1 MIAGT
6 VPYQHAGTPAW
17 LIPARLP
24 LWYMEAIA
32 SMYTI
37 LASIGCG
44 PHVSSSCG
52 EEDTCAS
59 SYVTSTATCEGAS
72 GTNGLPRHHP
82 IGRRYAG
89 IIWTVYVNVT
99 TYYTCCERML
109 CNSQLSITHASLP
122 NISGLICSKTASTK
136 SAPMATNRWPIPC
149 KGTEA
154 GLALSVRRHAP
165 STPPPKRPISP
176 GCSC

>member
-59 SYVTSTATCEGAS
+59 SYVTSTATCVGD
-72 GTNGLPRHHP
+72 P
-82 IGRRYAG
+82 IRN
-89 IIWTVYVNVT
+89 ILI
-99 TYYTCCERML
+99 
-109 CNSQLSITHASLP
+109 SICKH
-122 NISGLICSKTASTK
+122 IDICILLG
-136 SAPMATNRWPIPC
+136 SAT
-149 KGTEA
+149 G
-154 GLALSVRRHAP
+154 G
-165 STPPPKRPISP
+165 SP
-176 GCSC
+176 GGERNYYPVCVSPSISSIL

>member
-44 PHVSSSCG
+44 PHVSSQILYNS
-52 EEDTCAS
+52 
-59 SYVTSTATCEGAS
+59 V
-72 GTNGLPRHHP
+72 P
-82 IGRRYAG
+82 IVGSWGHGMHGSAGGGRPGGVRQGRRRWWSNILRGYG
-89 IIWTVYVNVT
+89 IP
-99 TYYTCCERML
+99 
-109 CNSQLSITHASLP
+109 LP
-122 NISGLICSKTASTK
+122 FLTS
-136 SAPMATNRWPIPC
+136 
-149 KGTEA
+149 
-154 GLALSVRRHAP
+154 
-165 STPPPKRPISP
+165 
-176 GCSC
+176 

>member
-24 LWYMEAIA
+24 LWYMEAIV

-72 GTNGLPRHHP
+72 GT
-82 IGRRYAG
+82 
-89 IIWTVYVNVT
+89 
-99 TYYTCCERML
+99 
-109 CNSQLSITHASLP
+109 SS
-122 NISGLICSKTASTK
+122 SKCTFIHDFLQFTA
-136 SAPMATNRWPIPC
+136 P
-149 KGTEA
+149 
-154 GLALSVRRHAP
+154 LALGLGLLANHGAELLYRNYCAP
-165 STPPPKRPISP
+165 YTARVITLLK
-176 GCSC
+176 

>member
-44 PHVSSSCG
+44 PHKMC
-52 EEDTCAS
+52 D
-59 SYVTSTATCEGAS
+59 
-72 GTNGLPRHHP
+72 
-82 IGRRYAG
+82 RRPLHS
-89 IIWTVYVNVT
+89 V
-99 TYYTCCERML
+99 
-109 CNSQLSITHASLP
+109 
-122 NISGLICSKTASTK
+122 ISGSICVRAGERFCIGFGRGDLSTDD
-136 SAPMATNRWPIPC
+136 
-149 KGTEA
+149 
-154 GLALSVRRHAP
+154 
-165 STPPPKRPISP
+165 PPRIAKRVAYS
-176 GCSC
+176 GEHM

>member
-1 MIAGT
+1 M
-6 VPYQHAGTPAW
+6 
-17 LIPARLP
+17 
-24 LWYMEAIA
+24 
-32 SMYTI
+32 SI
-37 LASIGCG
+37 LHNAKTLFIG
-44 PHVSSSCG
+44 
-52 EEDTCAS
+52 
-59 SYVTSTATCEGAS
+59 Y
-72 GTNGLPRHHP
+72 
-82 IGRRYAG
+82 
-89 IIWTVYVNVT
+89 
-99 TYYTCCERML
+99 
-109 CNSQLSITHASLP
+109 LSITHASLP

>member
-44 PHVSSSCG
+44 PHVSSSRSKRRG
-52 EEDTCAS
+52 YPRES
-59 SYVTSTATCEGAS
+59 SHIVVKFCY
-72 GTNGLPRHHP
+72 
-82 IGRRYAG
+82 
-89 IIWTVYVNVT
+89 
-99 TYYTCCERML
+99 
-109 CNSQLSITHASLP
+109 
-122 NISGLICSKTASTK
+122 
-136 SAPMATNRWPIPC
+136 
-149 KGTEA
+149 
-154 GLALSVRRHAP
+154 RRH
-165 STPPPKRPISP
+165 KVVK
-176 GCSC
+176 

>member
-24 LWYMEAIA
+24 LWYMEAIV

-59 SYVTSTATCEGAS
+59 SYAVGVQ
-72 GTNGLPRHHP
+72 R
-82 IGRRYAG
+82 AG
-89 IIWTVYVNVT
+89 DQIFLAQESETQDSRTGVS
-99 TYYTCCERML
+99 L
-109 CNSQLSITHASLP
+109 C
-122 NISGLICSKTASTK
+122 
-136 SAPMATNRWPIPC
+136 
-149 KGTEA
+149 
-154 GLALSVRRHAP
+154 VRQ
-165 STPPPKRPISP
+165 
-176 GCSC
+176 

>member
-24 LWYMEAIA
+24 LWYMEAIV

-59 SYVTSTATCEGAS
+59 SYVGAAEG
-72 GTNGLPRHHP
+72 NKIP
-82 IGRRYAG
+82 I
-89 IIWTVYVNVT
+89 
-99 TYYTCCERML
+99 
-109 CNSQLSITHASLP
+109 SLP
-122 NISGLICSKTASTK
+122 PHKNSPSIRVPVQQKTNLEIWHEFVVL
-136 SAPMATNRWPIPC
+136 M
-149 KGTEA
+149 
-154 GLALSVRRHAP
+154 
-165 STPPPKRPISP
+165 
-176 GCSC
+176 